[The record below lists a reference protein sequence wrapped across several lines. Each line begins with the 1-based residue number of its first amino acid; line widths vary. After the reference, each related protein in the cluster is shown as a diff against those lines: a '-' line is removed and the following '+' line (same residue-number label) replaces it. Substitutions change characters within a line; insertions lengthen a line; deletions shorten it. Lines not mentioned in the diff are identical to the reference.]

1 MPSNADFVL
10 HSKHG
15 RSKYSPAHMGSP
27 HPGRTLGERRSLTTF
42 QGVIPA
48 ALLVGA
54 CPVSHPRSLCPPLR
68 TSQCQAP
75 PSSSKKTDFQVYA
88 DYSVGLLS
96 FRQRENTLE
105 LFLPY
110 KGYTKCHTLPSPL
123 GALRRSLV
131 PILCQDRW
139 EAYEAVEP
147 A

>member
-1 MPSNADFVL
+1 MVCIPQGTGQKSGLGAGDRTCLQMQILFYIQSMAEVSTAQHTWAAL
-10 HSKHG
+10 TQ
-15 RSKYSPAHMGSP
+15 
-27 HPGRTLGERRSLTTF
+27 GRTLGEKCSLTTF

-48 ALLVGA
+48 AVLVGA

-68 TSQCQAP
+68 TSQYQAP

-110 KGYTKCHTLPSPL
+110 KGYTKCHTLPQPTW
-123 GALRRSLV
+123 
-131 PILCQDRW
+131 CT
-139 EAYEAVEP
+139 
-147 A
+147 